1 MTGAWSGCLSRRG
14 AALGSELHDIDAAQR
29 DVGRLQRT
37 QAQADG
43 AAGAGGEATRASVA
57 DALSDGLGDM
67 EPRAGGTLINPY
79 ALSRDPADRGRCA
92 GQCLSDCSDSCTVS
106 GPDTGASNGQT
117 GVLPPPAASYRPRAA
132 DAARLRR
139 ARGARGRTASSGV
152 IASARRCAAHARG
165 GCRHPAGQPHRA
177 ISSRARARRG
187 GAPRGS
193 GRYPVQTPRRTTT
206 VETRS
211 RRWRTAARGPSS
223 PTGR

>member
-1 MTGAWSGCLSRRG
+1 MQASNVSAEQRHSRGSPAPPAPLAPLPPHPLPLPLAVTGAWSGCLSRRG

-79 ALSRDPADRGRCA
+79 ALSRVPADRGRCA

-106 GPDTGASNGQT
+106 GPDTGASTARQACF
-117 GVLPPPAASYRPRAA
+117 LHPPP
-132 DAARLRR
+132 
-139 ARGARGRTASSGV
+139 RTA
-152 IASARRCAAHARG
+152 
-165 GCRHPAGQPHRA
+165 RA
-177 ISSRARARRG
+177 PLT
-187 GAPRGS
+187 PRG
-193 GRYPVQTPRRTTT
+193 
-206 VETRS
+206 
-211 RRWRTAARGPSS
+211 
-223 PTGR
+223 